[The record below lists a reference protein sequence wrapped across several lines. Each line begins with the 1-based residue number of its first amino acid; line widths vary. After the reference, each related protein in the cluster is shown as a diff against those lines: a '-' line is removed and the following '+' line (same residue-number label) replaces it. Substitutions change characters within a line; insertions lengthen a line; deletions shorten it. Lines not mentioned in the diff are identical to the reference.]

1 MTRTRTIFG
10 TCSTKIAI
18 DRSSYWR
25 NLSEFVYFWFKKEIR
40 VFFGGF
46 YSRATFK
53 ILFLPIDLLEKKKKE
68 SNLLLIHASIV
79 IKKDAREFVP
89 DRSGTGAWPIH
100 LHAFCPGTS
109 LSMTITV
116 VSPLR
121 IKKVG
126 VSRATISPRLFH
138 FTRQLNLQPSSFG
151 LPVL

>member
-25 NLSEFVYFWFKKEIR
+25 NLSEFVYIFGLKRNVYSLADFIR
-40 VFFGGF
+40 GQPSKSSFFRSI
-46 YSRATFK
+46 YSK
-53 ILFLPIDLLEKKKKE
+53 KKKKE

>member
-25 NLSEFVYFWFKKEIR
+25 NLSEFVYIFGLKRNVYSLADFIR
-40 VFFGGF
+40 GQPSKSSFFRSI
-46 YSRATFK
+46 YS
-53 ILFLPIDLLEKKKKE
+53 KKKE

-116 VSPLR
+116 VSSLR

>member
-25 NLSEFVYFWFKKEIR
+25 NLSEFVYI
-40 VFFGGF
+40 FGLKRN
-46 YSRATFK
+46 SCILWR
-53 ILFLPIDLLEKKKKE
+53 ILFEGNLQNPLSSDRSTRKKKKE

-116 VSPLR
+116 VSSLR